1 MGRTNLDERQLQNK
15 HKAGNQAFILLA
27 FLLLADMGLQ
37 NYGIHWL
44 EYPMSNYVIFLI
56 GVGSYLVRII
66 WNGSYAG
73 PGSGNLTANGR
84 SILGAVLAIL
94 VALCVIT
101 AAWMGSTGKSS
112 HGTGTGPAILM
123 ISTAV
128 GLIILG
134 TVFWIRR
141 RNNRDE
147 A

>member
-1 MGRTNLDERQLQNK
+1 MGRTNLDERQLQKK

-44 EYPMSNYVIFLI
+44 EYPLSNYVIFLV

-66 WNGSYAG
+66 WNGSYVG

-94 VALCVIT
+94 VASCVIT
-101 AAWMGSTGKSS
+101 AAWMGSSGKTS
-112 HGTGTGPAILM
+112 GGTGPAILM
-123 ISTAV
+123 IFTAV
-128 GLIILG
+128 GLVILG
-134 TVFWIRR
+134 TVFWIRS
-141 RNNRDE
+141 RNNRED